1 MIENNSISFDAP
13 DANHP
18 YHYQI
23 STAFIPASKQINDV
37 YCSCRNK
44 KAVKELFENQRP
56 YAKVDKVVYIGMA
69 WEGERLP
76 S

>member
-1 MIENNSISFDAP
+1 MIDSISFNSP

-23 STAFIPASKQINDV
+23 STAFIPASKQMNDV
-37 YCSCRNK
+37 YCSCRSK
-44 KAVKELFENQRP
+44 RAVKELFEAQRP

-69 WEGERLP
+69 WEDERLP